1 MSDNIK
7 ENKLKIKQLRKFI
20 ISQLKESTWKGSKD
34 DFENKYIRFRKDSS
48 GWSFRLHHTYNNT
61 SDDYKVSNFLNTFEF
76 WFLRTL
82 YVDRALRNHQKL
94 EKEAKLASLSKK
106 FFDNNK
112 DVLRDNKLDELL
124 NNK

>member
-20 ISQLKESTWKGSKD
+20 ISQLKESTWQGSSRN
-34 DFENKYIRFRKDSS
+34 FYNKCLRFS
-48 GWSFRLHHTYNNT
+48 GGGDTWYVSMKYTNNT
-61 SDDYKVSNFLNTFEF
+61 SSNEYKVTNFLGKFEF
-76 WFLRTL
+76 WFLRTFF
-82 YVDRALRNHQKL
+82 VSRALKNYQKL
-94 EKEAKLASLSKK
+94 QKEAELANLSQK

-124 NNK
+124 NN